1 MRVVVA
7 IKQILNPAGVVVN
20 LRREMIFVNR
30 EEYIL
35 GPADRC
41 ALEVALQW
49 KDATGAEVVAVSLG
63 PARADDALRE
73 ALAMGA
79 DAAYHLCDPGWDQA
93 DIAVATRALAAAV
106 RRLEPVDLVLVGD
119 RSGDTGAG
127 QVGPRLAEALGL
139 PQVTSAYQ
147 VRPEDGA
154 AEVVRRWQGRFARVR
169 ASLPALVAVAPG
181 AVKPRYPHGA
191 RIMNAYRRWQVTRW
205 GAADLGLTE
214 EDLQPLVVYRGQA
227 FPPAPEV
234 GEMVRG
240 EPAEAAR
247 ELWNILKSQK
257 LA

>member
-7 IKQILNPAGVVVN
+7 IKQILDPAGVVVN

-49 KDATGAEVVAVSLG
+49 KEATGAEVIAVSLG

-79 DAAYHLCDPGWDQA
+79 DAAYHLCDEAFEQA
-93 DIAVATRALAAAV
+93 DVAVAARALAAAIQ
-106 RRLEPVDLVLVGD
+106 RLAPVDLVLVGD

-127 QVGPRLAEALGL
+127 QVGPRLAEALDL
-139 PQVTSAYQ
+139 PQVTGAYQ
-147 VRPEDGA
+147 AVPADGA
-154 AEVVRRWQGRFARVR
+154 ALVVRRWQGRFAKVR
-169 ASLPALVAVAPG
+169 APLPAVVAVVAG

-191 RIMNAYRRWQVTRW
+191 RIMNAYRQWEVTRW
-205 GAADLGLTE
+205 TAEDLDLSA
-214 EDLQPLVVYRGQA
+214 EDLQPLAVYRGRT
-227 FPPAPEV
+227 FPPPPET

-247 ELWNILKSQK
+247 ELWNILKTQK
-257 LA
+257 LV

>member
-1 MRVVVA
+1 MRIVVA

-35 GPADRC
+35 GPADKC

-49 KDATGAEVVAVSLG
+49 KEAVGAEVVAVSLG

-79 DAAYHLCDPGWDQA
+79 DAAYHLADPAFDQA
-93 DIAVATRALAAAV
+93 DIAVATRALAAAI

-119 RSGDTGAG
+119 RSGDTGSG

-139 PQVTSAYQ
+139 AQVTGAVR
-147 VRPEDGA
+147 VRPADGA
-154 AEVVRRWQGRFARVR
+154 AEVVRRWQGQFAKVRVP
-169 ASLPALVAVAPG
+169 LPALVAVAAG
-181 AVKPRYPHGA
+181 SVKPRYPHGA
-191 RIMNAYRRWQVTRW
+191 RIMNAYRQWQVARW
-205 GAADLGLTE
+205 SAADLGLA
-214 EDLQPLVVYRGQA
+214 EDLRPLVVYRGQA

-247 ELWNILKSQK
+247 ELWNILKTQK
-257 LA
+257 LV

>member
-1 MRVVVA
+1 MRIVVA
-7 IKQILNPAGVVVN
+7 VKQILNPAGVVVN

-35 GPADRC
+35 GLADKC

-49 KDATGAEVVAVSLG
+49 KGAAGAEVVAVSLG

-79 DAAYHLCDPGWDQA
+79 DAAYHLHDPAFDQA
-93 DIAVATRALAAAV
+93 DIAVAARALAAAI

-139 PQVTSAYQ
+139 PQVTGAYQ
-147 VRPEDGA
+147 VRPADGA

-169 ASLPALVAVAPG
+169 VPLPAVVAVAAG

-191 RIMNAYRRWQVTRW
+191 RIMNAYRQWQVARW
-205 GAADLGLTE
+205 SAADLGLTE
-214 EDLQPLVVYRGQA
+214 EDLRPLAVYRGQA

-257 LA
+257 LV